1 MLPGEFLT
9 CIKLG
14 LVDQHHPRF
23 DPHVGWLGTHDAASA
38 RRHHVNPWLPPDCT
52 DPDPWCAPS
61 RDHPP
66 SAVPRI
72 CPPVCHCEPNS
83 SRRPPPSHLAGS
95 PGAYWAS
102 QCQAIPTVCI
112 CWGCDVPGC
121 PLAGAL
127 YSFNSKSASRCSP
140 TPPPPL
146 DPHTR
151 TLWVPLGYIGH
162 PNAGQY

>member
-1 MLPGEFLT
+1 MDWSTNIMLASTLMWAGSAPMMLR
-9 CIKLG
+9 
-14 LVDQHHPRF
+14 QHGATTSTHGCHPTVPTRIRGA
-23 DPHVGWLGTHDAASA
+23 H
-38 RRHHVNPWLPPDCT
+38 HHVIIPPAQCPAFVPQSVTVNPI
-52 DPDPWCAPS
+52 PS
-61 RDHPP
+61 
-66 SAVPRI
+66 
-72 CPPVCHCEPNS
+72 NS

-102 QCQAIPTVCI
+102 QCRAIPTVCI

-151 TLWVPLGYIGH
+151 TLWVPLGYSGH